1 MSWPHMV
8 GFALAGLGAVGFCLM
23 IAAFVMTAIQGGW
36 NKSIQQPIAEG
47 RWPMPRRLMLVGASL
62 GMLMFIG
69 VAVLRLIMGPFP
81 WGEPSS
87 GGQSSSDQA
96 HRAPPNDV
104 ISQPTPVK
112 SQPRPPESGRP
123 TE

>member
-62 GMLMFIG
+62 GMLMLIG
-69 VAVLRLIMGPFP
+69 VSSLPMIMRRELTPMSMSDPRTAPTSISRRGI
-81 WGEPSS
+81 GQRPSAI
-87 GGQSSSDQA
+87 GCWMDLFQ
-96 HRAPPNDV
+96 PP
-104 ISQPTPVK
+104 
-112 SQPRPPESGRP
+112 
-123 TE
+123 

>member
-1 MSWPHMV
+1 MV
-8 GFALAGLGAVGFCLM
+8 GFALAGFGAVGFCLM

-47 RWPMPRRLMLVGASL
+47 RWPMPRRLMLVGAVLGSL
-62 GMLMFIG
+62 MLIG
-69 VAVLRLIMGPFP
+69 VSSLRMIMGPFP

-87 GGQSSSDQA
+87 AGRSSSDQA